1 MKSILILNATVVN
14 EGEQKEYDVLIEKG
28 KIARIDKNLQHIAAN
43 TVIDASNLHLMP
55 GMIDDQVHFREPG
68 LTHKADIGTESAA
81 AVAGGTTSFM
91 EMPNVSPPT
100 TDSAALKKKFEIAK
114 KKSHANFS
122 FYLGATNDNL
132 DEILS
137 VDTDLCCG
145 IKVFMGASTGNLL
158 VDNVKSLEKI
168 FNQAPILVATH
179 CEDNQTITQ
188 NFSEA
193 QRRYGKD
200 IPVTEHPIIRSEEAC
215 YLSSS
220 FAVDLAKKNNTN
232 LHVLHLTTEK
242 ELELFSDN
250 PITSK
255 RITAEACVHHLWF
268 SEDSYLDKGN
278 LIKCNPAIKKPT
290 DRQALLNAVNAGKI
304 DIIATDHAPH
314 TIEEKEKEYSESPAG
329 IPLVQHALL
338 SLLDHYHNG
347 TFSLEKIVQMIC
359 HNPALRYC
367 VKDRG
372 FIREGYFADIVL
384 FDLMQTT
391 SVSKTNLLYKC
402 GWSPFEGHQFRSKIC
417 STFVNGV
424 LVFDGNQ
431 VVSDIGNAKA
441 LEFKR

>member
-1 MKSILILNATVVN
+1 MKSTLILNATVVN

-28 KIARIDKNLQHIAAN
+28 RIARIDKNLQHISAN

-100 TDSAALKKKFEIAK
+100 TDSDALKKKFEIAK

-122 FYLGATNDNL
+122 FYLGATNNNL

-137 VDTDLCCG
+137 VDTNLCCG

-193 QRRYGKD
+193 RKRYGKD
-200 IPVTEHPIIRSEEAC
+200 IPVTEHPVIRSEEAC

-220 FAVDLAKKNNTN
+220 FAVELAKKNNTN

-242 ELELFSDN
+242 ELELFSDH

-268 SEDSYLDKGN
+268 SEESYLDKGS

-314 TIEEKEKEYSESPAG
+314 TIEEKEKDYSESPAG

-347 TFSLEKIVQMIC
+347 TFKLEKIVQMIS
-359 HNPALRYC
+359 HNPALGYC

-384 FDLMQTT
+384 FDLKQTT

-402 GWSPFEGHQFRSKIC
+402 GWSPFEGHQFRSKIS

-424 LVFDGNQ
+424 LAFDGNQ
-431 VVSDIGNAKA
+431 VVSEIGNAKA
-441 LEFKR
+441 LEFER